1 MPFVLCL
8 CNLGVDLNLKSPA
21 VISRASLPFHAPH
34 LVLNNSSGSAM
45 GSRPHGEG
53 SPQPQLHSAAR
64 VHP

>member
-8 CNLGVDLNLKSPA
+8 CNLGVDLNLLPA
-21 VISRASLPFHAPH
+21 VISRASLPFHASH

-53 SPQPQLHSAAR
+53 SPQPQLHSAAG